1 MRPHKFKTKFGV
13 IMANTKNYIAIARP
27 SHWIK
32 NLFVIP
38 GFIAALMFEPQF
50 SAINFL
56 KLFIVLISTSF
67 IASANYVINEWLD
80 AKSDAHHPLKKN
92 RPSVIGSVF
101 LREIVILYISLSVL
115 GLAASALISKTLLY
129 IQLFFLFMGI
139 IYNVPPARLKDLP
152 YLDVLSESINNPI
165 RLLAGWYCVVDSPVP
180 PLSLILG
187 YWLGGAFL
195 MNVKRYAELRTLT
208 TKEAAINYR
217 KSFEFYTAEKLL
229 TISLFYSMLS
239 FFFIAI
245 FTIRYRVEYLFV
257 APFLAYLY
265 ISYFNLGMQSGN
277 VAESPERLYKEKKLL
292 VLLFSIIFLYFV
304 FSIVNVELLGN
315 LIKPLNV

>member
-1 MRPHKFKTKFGV
+1 
-13 IMANTKNYIAIARP
+13 MANIKTYIAIARP

-38 GFIAALMFEPQF
+38 GFIAAQMFESQF

-56 KLFIVLISTSF
+56 KLIIVLISTSL
-67 IASANYVINEWLD
+67 IASANYVLNEWLD

-101 LREIVILYISLSVL
+101 LREIVILYIFLSVL
-115 GLAASALISKTLLY
+115 GLAASVLISKNVLY
-129 IQLFFLFMGI
+129 IQLSFLFMGI
-139 IYNVPPARLKDLP
+139 IYNVPPVRLKDLP

-165 RLLAGWYCVVDSPVP
+165 RLLAGWYCVVDSPIP

-195 MNVKRYAELRTLT
+195 MNVKRYAELKTLT

-229 TISLFYSMLS
+229 TISLFYAMLS

-304 FSIVNVELLGN
+304 FSIVNIKLLGN
-315 LIKPLNV
+315 LIKPLTI

>member
-1 MRPHKFKTKFGV
+1 M
-13 IMANTKNYIAIARP
+13 MANIKNYIAIVRP

-38 GFIAALMFEPQF
+38 GFIAAQMFEPQF

-115 GLAASALISKTLLY
+115 GLAASALISQTLLY

-139 IYNVPPARLKDLP
+139 IYNVPPVRLKDLP

-229 TISLFYSMLS
+229 SISLFYSMLS
-239 FFFIAI
+239 FFFIGI
-245 FTIRYRVEYLFV
+245 FTIRYIVEYLFV